1 MPDREINLYLLDIKK
16 AGEKIMVYTKYIT
29 LNAFIKD
36 EMRTD
41 AVIRNIEMIGEA
53 VKQLPD
59 IITKKY
65 PNIEWKKIAVL
76 RDILIHHYFGINEN
90 IVWDVAKNK
99 IPELLN
105 TIEKI
110 IKTKND

>member
-1 MPDREINLYLLDIKK
+1 MPSREVKLYLLDIKK
-16 AGEKIMVYTKYIT
+16 ACDRITLYTKDIT

-65 PNIEWKKIAVL
+65 PNIEWKKIAGL

-90 IVWDVAKNK
+90 IIWDVVKNK
-99 IPELLN
+99 IPKLD
-105 TIEKI
+105 KI
-110 IKTKND
+110 IEEILKTKYE

>member
-16 AGEKIMVYTKYIT
+16 AGEKIMVYTKDII
-29 LNAFIKD
+29 LDSFIRD

-41 AVIRNIEMIGEA
+41 AVIRNIEIIGEA

-59 IITKKY
+59 EITKKY
-65 PNIEWKKIAVL
+65 KNIEWKKIAGL